1 MKKFLLLLFVVTTCF
16 ACRDNDAGI
25 SPSNGEKGKFGFVP
39 REMGLAIEYYQSV
52 LNSFRGSR
60 SSDAGGALAAKEYPE
75 NYGGAYINDQNKLV
89 ILVPTSQLATRTKYR
104 DILGH
109 TNFIIEPCEF
119 SYRQLLEVRDSLV
132 EAVFT
137 NPKYPEVK
145 ENVVSIAVKDKENEI
160 EVGLLDCSE
169 ARISEFKGKILDSPV
184 ICFRET
190 SAATMDSAKE
200 LIPGEK
206 VSTDRNIER
215 GIRGSLGYRVKDNKG
230 NIGVVVSAHIF
241 PQGGLVWYDLN
252 NNGFGDFIG
261 SITKA
266 TKENRVDAAFCE
278 LDEEYYSMGQYPLD
292 YGEIYESHEVPW
304 NLPVGSYVYMVGHV
318 SGRSFGG
325 VTSSSVDYYFK
336 SDGVTLYDLMQTSY
350 HSDHGDSGGAVFLY
364 FQKGTGEVIRY
375 VVGVHENHDRNYS
388 YCVKAHN
395 INNDLGLIVY

>member
-60 SSDAGGALAAKEYPE
+60 SSDAGGALTAKEYPE

-184 ICFRET
+184 VCFRET
-190 SAATMDSAKE
+190 GVFTMDRIKE

-206 VSTDRNIER
+206 VSTDRAIES
-215 GIRGSLGYRVKDNKG
+215 GNKGSLEYGAKNVAETGWRGEKAACYVVKDTAEARFSMGIPRSTYCNTDTIVLTLRNHTDK
-230 NIGVVVSAHIF
+230 NVSIGEDYEIKYFDGTNWISPF
-241 PQGGLVWYDLN
+241 KF
-252 NNGFGDFIG
+252 GFY
-261 SITKA
+261 
-266 TKENRVDAAFCE
+266 DAA
-278 LDEEYYSMGQYPLD
+278 YPLSAKGI
-292 YGEIYESHEVPW
+292 YRIYITLGEE
-304 NLPVGSYVYMVGHV
+304 
-318 SGRSFGG
+318 
-325 VTSSSVDYYFK
+325 FK
-336 SDGVTLYDLMQTSY
+336 PGKYRIIKKIDGVLLTCDFKVLPP
-350 HSDHGDSGGAVFLY
+350 
-364 FQKGTGEVIRY
+364 R
-375 VVGVHENHDRNYS
+375 
-388 YCVKAHN
+388 
-395 INNDLGLIVY
+395 